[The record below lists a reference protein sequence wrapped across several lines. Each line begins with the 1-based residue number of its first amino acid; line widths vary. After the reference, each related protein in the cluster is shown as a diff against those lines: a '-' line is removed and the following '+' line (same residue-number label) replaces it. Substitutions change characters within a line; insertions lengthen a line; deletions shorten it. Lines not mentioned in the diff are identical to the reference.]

1 LVEQF
6 KLNMI
11 RRTKKMWDE
20 WWFSGWI
27 VIKKMVYIHEPTR
40 QPWVVRDG
48 LIGHSNVPD
57 GFMLFPHNPLM
68 ADC

>member
-1 LVEQF
+1 
-6 KLNMI
+6 
-11 RRTKKMWDE
+11 MWDE